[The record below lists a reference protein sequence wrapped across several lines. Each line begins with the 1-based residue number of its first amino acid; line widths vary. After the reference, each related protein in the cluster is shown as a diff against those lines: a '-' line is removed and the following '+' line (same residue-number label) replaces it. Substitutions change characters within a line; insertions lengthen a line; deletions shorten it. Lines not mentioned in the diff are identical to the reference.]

1 MSQAATGDAARTLD
15 ELRLDMTA
23 SAAGVERRHRPTGW
37 VVLGILLLVGGAV
50 ALGLAV
56 WDRLKADRQAAKAE
70 ADARELVALSARLK
84 ALESAAGTSG
94 ESLGEPI
101 PNILSRIQRV
111 GTQAGLRSE
120 PTAPRSGRQGERARQ
135 AIRYDYDYEARDES
149 PDALLRWAKLS
160 CEEIPGLEVADFRLT
175 PEPNQWHL
183 KVIFSR
189 WERTGAAAR

>member
-1 MSQAATGDAARTLD
+1 MSQAAAGDAARTLD

-37 VVLGILLLVGGAV
+37 VVLGILLLLGGAV

-56 WDRLKADRQAAKAE
+56 GARVRADRLAEKAE
-70 ADARELVALSARLK
+70 RDARELVALSARLE

-135 AIRYDYDYEARDES
+135 AVRYDYVYEARDES
-149 PDALLRWAKLS
+149 ADALLRWARLA
-160 CEEIPGLEVADFRLT
+160 CEEIPGLEVAELRLS
-175 PEPNQWHL
+175 PEQNQWYL
-183 KVIFSR
+183 QIIFSR
-189 WERTGAAAR
+189 WERTGSPAR